1 MNWLYF
7 SLACLCFWTPTGIFL
22 GKANGMHGF
31 VMTFHVQA
39 VIMVIFSFFLQFI
52 QPPDLALVT
61 KPSMAFSIANGICSG
76 FAYVFFMKAFETAP
90 GKVPEIEFV
99 TALYPVLCVF
109 LIFAIQQ
116 IRPNWVDE
124 IVKIRFNH
132 LFSTVLFAGA
142 FASWFWQPEWTEKM
156 KSFF

>member
-39 VIMVIFSFFLQFI
+39 CALVVFSIVLQFL

-61 KPSMAFSIANGICSG
+61 KPSMAFSVANGICTG
-76 FAYVFFMKAFETAP
+76 FAYVFFLKSFEAAP
-90 GKVPEIEFV
+90 GKVPEIELV
-99 TALYPVLCVF
+99 TALYPITCVF
-109 LIFAIQQ
+109 LIWGIQNV
-116 IRPNWVDE
+116 RPTWVDE
-124 IVKIRFNH
+124 IVKIKFNH
-132 LFSTVLFAGA
+132 LLSAVLFASA
-142 FASWFWQPEWTEKM
+142 FASWFWQPEWTEKI
-156 KSFF
+156 KSLL